1 MCVEQG
7 EGEGKREEGEGDGEK
22 DDAPVKCWSR
32 CQDRLSLV
40 PEPPD
45 EAKETGRKEGRS
57 ETRSYQSGRLSAE
70 LRFRETGSRQNS
82 TVVMRQI

>member
-45 EAKETGRKEGRS
+45 EAKETGRKEGVR
-57 ETRSYQSGRLSAE
+57 
-70 LRFRETGSRQNS
+70 
-82 TVVMRQI
+82 

>member
-45 EAKETGRKEGRS
+45 EAKETGRKEGRRREAIRVAVCQPS
-57 ETRSYQSGRLSAE
+57 FVSGRPE
-70 LRFRETGSRQNS
+70 VGS
-82 TVVMRQI
+82 TVIVRQI